1 MWGQETL
8 FMSTLGVVEGGVEK
22 NNSSR
27 GVQEGSQVFCD
38 CGSAAPLASIL
49 TLVAPLPEL

>member
-1 MWGQETL
+1 
-8 FMSTLGVVEGGVEK
+8 MSTLGVVEGGVEK

-38 CGSAAPLASIL
+38 CSSAAPLASIL
-49 TLVAPLPEL
+49 TLMAPLPEL